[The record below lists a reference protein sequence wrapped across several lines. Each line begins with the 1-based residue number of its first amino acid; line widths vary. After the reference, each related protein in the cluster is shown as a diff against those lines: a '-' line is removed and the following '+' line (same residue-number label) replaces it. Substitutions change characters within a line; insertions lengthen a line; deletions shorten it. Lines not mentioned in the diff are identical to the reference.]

1 MFSFP
6 CFGARLRIKGF
17 EVRYVCQGG
26 EARPILAFLLSE
38 ESSLDRRVG
47 DTGIRGAR
55 IGGVDDSDV
64 ILVSLAYW
72 IIRSLT
78 YNMDTY
84 YVSMSYVKLCSIS

>member
-1 MFSFP
+1 MFS
-6 CFGARLRIKGF
+6 CFGARIRIKGF

-26 EARPILAFLLSE
+26 KARPILAFLLSE

-47 DTGIRGAR
+47 DTGIRVER

-64 ILVSLAYW
+64 VLLSAYW

-78 YNMDTY
+78 YDMDT
-84 YVSMSYVKLCSIS
+84 